1 MSDAGLA
8 TLEENLIRNKF
19 HLIEK
24 MFEKNV

>member
-8 TLEENLIRNKF
+8 TPEENLIRNKF
-19 HLIEK
+19 RLIEK

>member
-1 MSDAGLA
+1 MSDVGLA

-19 HLIEK
+19 RLIEK